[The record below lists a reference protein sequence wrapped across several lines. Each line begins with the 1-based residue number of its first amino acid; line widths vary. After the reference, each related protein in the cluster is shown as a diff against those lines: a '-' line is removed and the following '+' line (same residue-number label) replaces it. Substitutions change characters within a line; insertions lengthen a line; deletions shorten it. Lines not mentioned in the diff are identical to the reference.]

1 LVPPK
6 SRFSKQRQ
14 LSWGKR
20 RRHPA
25 TPRPRWHRFRI
36 ENRSTH
42 HRTVVPIAVGD
53 VLSFETSLKTAD
65 AAMTRAN
72 NAIIAAISIDLGS
85 RRRLSEL
92 LCMNRTPAA
101 DASG

>member
-1 LVPPK
+1 MQLCECGRIIGGLGHRWLAFCFLEETLRK
-6 SRFSKQRQ
+6 S
-14 LSWGKR
+14 
-20 RRHPA
+20 
-25 TPRPRWHRFRI
+25 FRTF
-36 ENRSTH
+36 ENRSLY

-53 VLSFETSLKTAD
+53 VLSFEASLKTAD

-85 RRRLSEL
+85 RRRLSEF
-92 LCMNRTPAA
+92 LCMNRAPAA

>member
-1 LVPPK
+1 MTP
-6 SRFSKQRQ
+6 SYMQSIAR
-14 LSWGKR
+14 
-20 RRHPA
+20 PA
-25 TPRPRWHRFRI
+25 SGYTKACWHRFPTF
-36 ENRSTH
+36 ENCSTH

-53 VLSFETSLKTAD
+53 VLSFEASLKTAD

-85 RRRLSEL
+85 RWRLSEF
-92 LCMNRTPAA
+92 LCMNRAPAA